1 MEEGAASQL
10 PNSHVKSIY
19 LKFQLGH
26 VVDNFKLNLLL
37 LKIWNLVDK

>member
-19 LKFQLGH
+19 FKIPAWSCCRQFQ
-26 VVDNFKLNLLL
+26 VESFAFKNLEFG
-37 LKIWNLVDK
+37 